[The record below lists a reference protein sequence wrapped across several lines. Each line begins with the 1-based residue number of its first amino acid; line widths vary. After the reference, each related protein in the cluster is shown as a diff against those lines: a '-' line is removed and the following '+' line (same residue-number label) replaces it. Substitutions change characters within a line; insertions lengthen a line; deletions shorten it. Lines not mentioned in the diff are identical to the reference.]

1 MRQQK
6 ENILGMFKLLL
17 STVYCC
23 KLCCVIQFCVW
34 VFSDFEFVIVA
45 FSDSY
50 IFELFSLKLIKKNNP
65 QITSRLLQM
74 NTTPYVKI
82 KSKNSDQF

>member
-1 MRQQK
+1 
-6 ENILGMFKLLL
+6 MFKLLL
-17 STVYCC
+17 STEYCC

-50 IFELFSLKLIKKNNP
+50 IFELFSLKLI
-65 QITSRLLQM
+65 
-74 NTTPYVKI
+74 
-82 KSKNSDQF
+82 